1 MKVFD
6 EIPDFRAWVEKLL
19 SVAPME
25 RRSWKYL
32 SHRFGWKVKIH
43 GFPIRGVNAA
53 SITSSRLSLSLAQE
67 MILNSSS
74 KRKAERAHGS
84 EGEEE

>member
-43 GFPIRGVNAA
+43 GIIPFNFLPFFRMYLGISNFF
-53 SITSSRLSLSLAQE
+53 LY
-67 MILNSSS
+67 
-74 KRKAERAHGS
+74 
-84 EGEEE
+84 